1 MPLGDDADMDGPAW
15 IAPMLAT
22 AGPVPAGDRWA
33 YEIKFD
39 GIRAVAATRDGRLRL
54 RSRND
59 KDLTAGYPEL
69 SALDLGSGVLLDTEV
84 VALDASGRADFEL
97 LQRRMNH
104 TRPTAEMLERTPV
117 TLVVFDLLH
126 RDGEDLVRVPYERRR
141 EALLELALDEHPGV
155 YVPPSFTGIT
165 GEQMLAAV
173 DAQGLEGVVAKRLD
187 SRYEPGRR
195 SKSWIKT
202 PIRHTCSVAV
212 VGWTPSATSGRHLSS
227 LQVAVP
233 DGTGRL
239 VYAGD
244 VGTGFTQAVR
254 DRLRR
259 LLEERARPDPPV
271 PVHDRTQRWRP
282 AGPLGAVHW
291 AEPGLVGDIQY
302 RQFTRDG
309 SFRHP
314 SWRGLR
320 SDVDLADL
328 EPPQS

>member
-1 MPLGDDADMDGPAW
+1 VDDDAFVQTGPAW

-22 AGPVPAGDRWA
+22 AGPVPKGDRWA
-33 YEIKFD
+33 FEIKFD

-69 SALDLGSGVLLDTEV
+69 SELDLGSGLLLDTEV
-84 VALDASGRADFEL
+84 VALDSSGRADFEL
-97 LQRRMNH
+97 LQRRMHH
-104 TRPTAEMLERTPV
+104 TRPTAEMLEQTPV

-126 RDGEDLVRVPYERRR
+126 HDGEDLVRVSYERRR
-141 EALLELALDEHPGV
+141 EALLELGLDEYPGV
-155 YVPPSFTGIT
+155 HVPPSFTGIS

-195 SKSWIKT
+195 SRSWIKT

-212 VGWTPSATSGRHLSS
+212 IGWTPSATSGRHLSS
-227 LQVAVP
+227 LQMAVP
-233 DGTGRL
+233 DEDGQL

-244 VGTGFTQAVR
+244 VGTGFTQATR
-254 DRLRR
+254 DRLRE
-259 LLEERARPDPPV
+259 LLEERS
-271 PVHDRTQRWRP
+271 HRWRP

-291 AEPGLVGDIQY
+291 AEPGLIGDIQY
-302 RQFTRDG
+302 REFTRDG

-328 EPPQS
+328 VPPA

>member
-1 MPLGDDADMDGPAW
+1 MGEDADVDGPAW

-22 AGPVPAGDRWA
+22 AGPVPQGDRWA

-69 SALDLGSGVLLDTEV
+69 SGLDIGPGLMLDTEI
-84 VALDASGRADFEL
+84 VALDPSGRADFAL
-97 LQRRMNH
+97 LQQRMH
-104 TRPTAEMLERTPV
+104 ATRPTAGQLAQVPV

-126 RDGEDLVRVPYERRR
+126 RAGEDLTRLPYERRR
-141 EALLELALDEHPGV
+141 DALLELGLHEHAGV
-155 YVPPSFTGIT
+155 HVPPSFTGIT

-173 DAQGLEGVVAKRLD
+173 DAQGLEGVVAKRVD

-212 VGWTPSATSGRHLSS
+212 IGWTPSATSGRHLSS
-227 LQVAVP
+227 VQVAVP
-233 DGTGRL
+233 DETGRL

-244 VGTGFTQAVR
+244 VGTGFTQAIR
-254 DRLRR
+254 DRLRQ
-259 LLEERARPDPPV
+259 LLDDRARPDPPV
-271 PVHDRTQRWRP
+271 PVHDRTHRWRP
-282 AGPLGAVHW
+282 AGPLGSVHW
-291 AEPGLVGDIQY
+291 AEPGLVGDIAY
-302 RQFTRDG
+302 RQFTHDG

-328 EPPQS
+328 VPPP

>member
-1 MPLGDDADMDGPAW
+1 MNDAVVDQPAW

-22 AGPVPAGDRWA
+22 SGPVPAGDRWA

-39 GIRAVAATRDGRLRL
+39 GIRAVTAARDGRVRM

-69 SALDLGSGVLLDTEV
+69 SELDLGRDLLLDTEI
-84 VALDASGRADFEL
+84 VALDPSGRADFEL
-97 LQRRMNH
+97 LQRRMHH
-104 TRPTAEMLERTPV
+104 TRPSAELLGQVPV

-126 RDGEDLVRVPYERRR
+126 HDGEDLVRVPYERRR
-141 EALLELALDEHPGV
+141 EALLELRLDEHAGV
-155 YVPPSFTGIT
+155 YVPPSFTGIS

-173 DAQGLEGVVAKRLD
+173 DAQGLEGVVAKRRD

-212 VGWTPSATSGRHLSS
+212 IGWTSSSTSGRHLSS
-227 LQVAVP
+227 LQLAVP
-233 DGTGRL
+233 DETGEL
-239 VYAGD
+239 VFAGD
-244 VGTGFTQAVR
+244 VGTGFTHATR
-254 DRLRR
+254 ERLRAM
-259 LLEERARPDPPV
+259 LDARARPDPPV
-271 PVHDRTQRWRP
+271 PVHDRAHRWRP
-282 AGPLGAVHW
+282 AGPPGTVHW

-302 RQFTRDG
+302 RQLTRDG

-320 SDVDLADL
+320 SDLDMSDLRTVDR
-328 EPPQS
+328 

>member
-1 MPLGDDADMDGPAW
+1 
-15 IAPMLAT
+15 MLAT
-22 AGPVPAGDRWA
+22 AGRVPAGDRWA

-39 GIRAVAATRDGRLRL
+39 GIRAAAASRAGRLRL

-69 SALDLGSGVLLDTEV
+69 SGLDLGPGLLLDTEV
-84 VALDASGRADFEL
+84 VALDGSGRADFEL
-97 LQRRMNH
+97 LQQRMHH
-104 TRPTAEMLERTPV
+104 TRPSAELLEQVPV

-126 RDGEDLVRVPYERRR
+126 HDGEDLVRVPYEQRR
-141 EALLELALDEHPGV
+141 EALLELGLHEHVGV
-155 YVPPSFTGIT
+155 HVPPSFTGIS

-173 DAQGLEGVVAKRLD
+173 DAKGLEGVVAKRLD

-212 VGWTPSATSGRHLSS
+212 IGWTPSATSSRHLSS
-227 LQVAVP
+227 LQMAVP
-233 DGTGRL
+233 DEDGRL

-244 VGTGFTQAVR
+244 VGTGFTQATR
-254 DRLRR
+254 DRLRE
-259 LLEERARPDPPV
+259 LLDERARPDPPV
-271 PVHDRTQRWRP
+271 PVHDRTHRWRP

-291 AEPGLVGDIQY
+291 AEPDLVGDIQY

-320 SDVDLADL
+320 SDVDLTDL
-328 EPPQS
+328 VPP